1 MSRYGRDRAMRM
13 RDRRSGRY
21 DDRRMNDYRRSERRD
36 YRRDYDEDNYRR
48 DYRGEDYRMDG
59 DYRGTIEYRG
69 DMEYGEED
77 GRRGVKGTGRY
88 GIGGS
93 RYYPDRSSGRDY
105 HHEEMYDDEDYRR
118 YGYDR
123 TSEGELHLSK
133 KDMTEWKRNMVNA
146 DGSLG
151 EHFDGQR
158 IKEMAERLGIKY
170 KGYDE
175 KELCLVTN
183 MLYSD
188 YCEAL
193 KGVIPPEKE
202 LMTYVKLAKAWL
214 EDEDA
219 PEGSEK
225 LALYYYDVICDDED

>member
-13 RDRRSGRY
+13 RDSRRGGY
-21 DDRRMNDYRRSERRD
+21 DRRMNDYRRGERRD
-36 YRRDYDEDNYRR
+36 YRRGYDEEEYRR
-48 DYRGEDYRMDG
+48 DGHLNGEYMG
-59 DYRGTIEYRG
+59 DFEY
-69 DMEYGEED
+69 EED
-77 GRRGVKGTGRY
+77 RRRGVKGTGPY
-88 GIGGS
+88 GIGG
-93 RYYPDRSSGRDY
+93 RLHDRARSSRDY
-105 HHEEMYDDEDYRR
+105 HYDEPYDDY

-123 TSEGELHLSK
+123 ASGEELHLTK
-133 KDMTEWKRNMVNA
+133 RDMAEWKRSMVNA

-158 IKEMAERLGIKY
+158 VKEMAERLGIKY

-225 LALYYYDVICDDED
+225 LALYYYDVILSDEE

>member
-13 RDRRSGRY
+13 RNRRIGSY
-21 DDRRMNDYRRSERRD
+21 DRRMSDYRMGTVKD
-36 YRRDYDEDNYRR
+36 YRRDYDED
-48 DYRGEDYRMDG
+48 DYRPYSEYTDG
-59 DYRGTIEYRG
+59 KYRGSLEYMG
-69 DMEYGEED
+69 DMEYGIED

-93 RYYPDRSSGRDY
+93 RYYGDRARSGSDY
-105 HHEEMYDDEDYRR
+105 HHEEMYDDDDYRR

-123 TSEGELHLSK
+123 ASEGELHLSK

-158 IKEMAERLGIKY
+158 VKEMAERLGIKY

-188 YCEAL
+188 FCEAL

-225 LALYYYDVICDDED
+225 LALYYYDVICDEED